1 MDLEALIQL
10 AGSGN
15 VSTVEEEWMNMLE
28 ADDLSVER
36 LSEYGPLL
44 TELQNKDKTSEAEAL
59 AWSAV
64 EALTEQDRQAEAL
77 AVACQ
82 YLLALNKS
90 TELRDQ
96 VADLYRQVYAE
107 HEGLET
113 LLEEAGVVGGRP
125 VRRAL
130 RTMDVCLALSEGSY
144 LAERHDGGAARVD
157 AINKEEWTFTLTTPG
172 GKARLKAVLLA
183 DRFEAADA
191 RDFLVMQHFDREG
204 LVRLL
209 DDDAVFVI
217 RQICRRK
224 GGAINSE
231 DLEATLVPRILDDSD
246 WKRWWTKAR
255 AALKRSPEF
264 KLSGRSPYT
273 ITLLDASHSWEDE
286 MLASFK
292 GMHDPLDRLRRVEQY
307 VSDSKSIGHKPST
320 EALAKC
326 YRQLAEQARR
336 SERRKEPEAL
346 LHWLVVRRVGEMAG
360 LGDAVGP
367 LLTFLSSRDELTESF
382 QAITDNALLVL
393 ACDSLKQARPED
405 WKAILADLLPV
416 LPLAGCDKTAGML
429 IEAGFDQQAFEAIIQ
444 KIMGEPVEH
453 DEALLWL
460 WDGPSNVDVI
470 SPPPLLTILGRVLTA
485 LEEVRREGRVS
496 KAVGRRISQR
506 SRALLSARGYER
518 FEQCL
523 ESMERGVA
531 MALRTQISRLDNLGR
546 SVPHELNKRIN
557 ERFPPTR
564 IEPEIQPW
572 EREDVLYAT
581 PAGMTRRQRE
591 IDEHVNV
598 KMKQNAIAIGQ
609 AAAHGDL
616 SENSEYKFALEERDL
631 LQARLAQMNA
641 EMAIAQVLSEA
652 DIPTD
657 HVGIGSHVVMKH
669 LDDDSRYEVT
679 IVGPWEADVDE
690 GLINYQTPLAQRILG
705 RRIGDIVEF
714 DYRAAK
720 GRYEV
725 IELSAHLA
733 QPPSES

>member
-10 AGSGN
+10 VGSGN
-15 VSTVEEEWMNMLE
+15 VSTIEEEWMNMLE
-28 ADDLSVER
+28 AEDLSAER
-36 LSEYGPLL
+36 LSKYSPLL
-44 TELQNKDKTSEAEAL
+44 TELQSKDKTSEAEAL

-77 AVACQ
+77 TVACQ
-82 YLLALNKS
+82 YLLALSKS
-90 TELRDQ
+90 TELREQ
-96 VADLYRQVYAE
+96 VADLYRQMYAD
-107 HEGLET
+107 HEGLES
-113 LLEEAGVVGGRP
+113 LLEQAGVAGGRP

-130 RTMDVCLALSEGSY
+130 RTMEVCLALSEGSY

-157 AINKEEWTFTLTTPG
+157 AIDKDDWTFTLTTPN
-172 GKARLKAVLLA
+172 GKAKLKAVLLA
-183 DRFEAADA
+183 DRFEGSDD
-191 RDFLVMQHFDREG
+191 RDFQVMQHFDREG
-204 LVRLL
+204 LVKLL
-209 DDDAVFVI
+209 DDDPVFVI
-217 RQICRRK
+217 RQICQRRE
-224 GGAINSE
+224 GAINSE
-231 DLEATLVPRILDDSD
+231 DLEARLVPSILDDAD

-255 AALKRSPEF
+255 AALKKSPYF
-264 KLSGRSPYT
+264 KLSGRSPFT

-286 MLASFK
+286 MLASFSS
-292 GMHDPLDRLRRVEQY
+292 MYDPLDRLRRVEQY
-307 VSDSKSIGHKPST
+307 LSNCKSIRRKPSAQ
-320 EALAKC
+320 ALAKC
-326 YRQLAEQARR
+326 YRQLAEQARK
-336 SERRKEPEAL
+336 SERRKEAEAL

-360 LGDAVGP
+360 VEDAAAV
-367 LLTFLSSRDELTESF
+367 LLSFLSSRDELTTSF
-382 QAITDNALLVL
+382 KAVTDSALLVL
-393 ACDSLKQARPED
+393 ACDSLRQARPED

-416 LPLAGCDKTAGML
+416 LPLAGCDKAAGML
-429 IEAGFDQQAFEAIIQ
+429 IEAGFDQQAFESIIQ
-444 KIMGEPVEH
+444 KIMGGPVEH
-453 DEALLWL
+453 NEALLWL
-460 WDGPSNVDVI
+460 WDGPSNGGTIPVP
-470 SPPPLLTILGRVLTA
+470 SLLTILGRVLSA
-485 LEEVRREGRVS
+485 LEEIRREGRVNNE
-496 KAVGRRISQR
+496 AARRISQR

-564 IEPEIQPW
+564 VEPTIQSW
-572 EREDVLYAT
+572 EREDVLYTT
-581 PAGMTRRQRE
+581 PVGITRKQRE

-598 KMKQNAIAIGQ
+598 KMKQNAIAIGK

-641 EMAIAQVLSEA
+641 EMAIARVISEN

-657 HVGIGSHVVMKH
+657 HVGIGTHVVMKH
-669 LDDDSRYEVT
+669 LDDDSRYELT
-679 IVGPWEADVDE
+679 IVGPWEADVE
-690 GLINYQTPLAQRILG
+690 KGLINYQTPLARSMLG

-725 IELSAHLA
+725 VELSAHPA
-733 QPPSES
+733 QSPSES